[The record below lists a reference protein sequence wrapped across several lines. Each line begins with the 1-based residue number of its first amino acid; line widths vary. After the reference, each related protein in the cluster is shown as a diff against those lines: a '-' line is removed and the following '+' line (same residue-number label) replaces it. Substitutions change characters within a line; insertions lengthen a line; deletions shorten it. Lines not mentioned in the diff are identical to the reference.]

1 MGMVRYPLPI
11 TAAMLAPA
19 NPNFDKPRYTG
30 VGVGTDWSGG
40 AIGNAED
47 VATANSSIARS
58 GSAQVDAPYAP
69 KNQSQ
74 KAAAMVPPLQIVDD
88 LGKDY
93 GSHAGMAGR
102 TGPVTPQMPYP
113 DATSPPI
120 AISVTPNTGLAA
132 GGFAITIA
140 GAGFTGATGVT
151 VGGTSATAVVVVDP
165 NTITATAP
173 AKAAGP
179 YGVVVLTPRGNSP
192 PNSPATTLTYS

>member
-11 TAAMLAPA
+11 TNAMLALA
-19 NPNFDKPRYTG
+19 NQNALKPRYDSG
-30 VGVGTDWSGG
+30 LDWSGG

-47 VATANSSIARS
+47 VGTATSSIS
-58 GSAQVDAPYAP
+58 DAAPTTVGPYAP

-102 TGPVTPQMPYP
+102 TGPITPQMPYP

-120 AISVTPNTGLAA
+120 VISVTPNTGLAA
-132 GGFAITIA
+132 GGFAITLA

-151 VGGTSATAVVVVDP
+151 VGGTAATAVVVVNG